1 MNEPEGKLPT
11 SKRLAYDDLGRE
23 IRTGSSRAAIILAVA
38 AIDDLL
44 RVAIVLNFIKLSRKD
59 EDNIFTGNGPL
70 SPFSSRIKVA
80 YAMGLISRKLR
91 SDLDRL
97 RKIRNDYAHKTLE
110 MSLEDE
116 DQDEAIRGL
125 NAASDIRDAAQLP
138 VKEILA
144 RSVETISLYLILR
157 TSPPSMAASAE
168 FIAELRCLDYSNSV
182 EAKRRA
188 HSQPYQSR

>member
-110 MSLEDE
+110 MSL
-116 DQDEAIRGL
+116 G
-125 NAASDIRDAAQLP
+125 SVDI
-138 VKEILA
+138 
-144 RSVETISLYLILR
+144 
-157 TSPPSMAASAE
+157 
-168 FIAELRCLDYSNSV
+168 
-182 EAKRRA
+182 
-188 HSQPYQSR
+188 